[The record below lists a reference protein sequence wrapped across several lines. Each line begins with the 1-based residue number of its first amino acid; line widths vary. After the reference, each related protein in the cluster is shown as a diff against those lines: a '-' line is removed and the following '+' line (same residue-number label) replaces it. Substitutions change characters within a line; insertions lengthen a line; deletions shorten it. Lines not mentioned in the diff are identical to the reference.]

1 MWPLSQM
8 KAIDEYILI
17 VLFLLLLKRVYVSCF
32 FYLDKVKR
40 KGPYLLTEEAPV
52 EDLVHISVM
61 DFDQIIQILS
71 LATKQDD

>member
-1 MWPLSQM
+1 M
-8 KAIDEYILI
+8 
-17 VLFLLLLKRVYVSCF
+17 F

-40 KGPYLLTEEAPV
+40 KGPYLLTEKAPV